1 MITGDNI
8 LTAETIAKECGIL
21 DKNFERTEDS
31 LKIMEGR
38 RFREIVGGI
47 ETVRVKKKEI

>member
-21 DKNFERTEDS
+21 DKNFQRSDES
-31 LKIMEGR
+31 FKIMDGITFR
-38 RFREIVGGI
+38 RFVGGI
-47 ETVRVKKKEI
+47 ESVKGKKGR